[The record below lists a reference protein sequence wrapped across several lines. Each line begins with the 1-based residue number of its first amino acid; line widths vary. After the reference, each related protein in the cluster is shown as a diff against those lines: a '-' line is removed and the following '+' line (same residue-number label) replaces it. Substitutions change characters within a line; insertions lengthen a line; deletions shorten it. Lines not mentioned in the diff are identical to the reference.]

1 MKKVIVF
8 LLSLATSSIQ
18 LAAQVNPQKGYVIT
32 NKGDT
37 IHGTIDYRSDARN
50 ARECSFAAEGQT
62 QYTTFTPADI
72 RGYRF
77 ADNGIY
83 YVTQTFPVDGQQ
95 KTFFAEYLLQGGVS
109 LFHHKENDTDYYYF
123 VGEDGRVGTVKND
136 GLLKASPKEAD
147 RAKREAL
154 REASHIFAKSSKAQS
169 ELWRGEITAENL
181 TKVTRDY
188 DMEYCTSAG
197 DCVQFRYDSKKSR
210 IVQVK
215 LRFQAALGVGFNSLE
230 PASYAY
236 DKEHNQSM
244 TAFVPQIGVG
254 ADLLFPR
261 SNKHW
266 SLQALALLSYWNMSK
281 EMRDLYYSKLGEVS
295 ELRYLNLELQIGA
308 AYSFMHQSKVSPVVR
323 GGIAAEQAV
332 YMKTKNLLGYHV
344 GKGRKGTD
352 VMHAEAGFYLGAG
365 VDVVLSSHVL
375 RLTAEYKWTHSS
387 FSGITSQYISICAGI
402 RL

>member
-1 MKKVIVF
+1 MKKTIIIFSLLWAIVPIH
-8 LLSLATSSIQ
+8 LS
-18 LAAQVNPQKGYVIT
+18 AQVNPQKGYIIT
-32 NKGDT
+32 NEGDT

-50 ARECSFAAEGQT
+50 ARECSFMAEGQA
-62 QYTTFTPADI
+62 QYTALTPADI

-83 YVTQTFPVDGQQ
+83 YVTRTFPVDGQQ

-109 LFHHKENDTDYYYF
+109 LYHHKENDTDYYYF
-123 VGEDGRVGTVKND
+123 VGEDGRVGTVKSD

-154 REASHIFAKSSKAQS
+154 REASQIFAKSSKAQS

-210 IVQVK
+210 SVQVK
-215 LRFQAALGVGFNSLE
+215 LRFQAALGVGINSLE
-230 PASYAY
+230 PNSYAY
-236 DKEHNQSM
+236 DKENNQRM
-244 TAFVPQIGVG
+244 TAIVPQIGLG

-266 SLQALALLSYWNMSK
+266 SLQALALLSYWSMSK
-281 EMRDLYYSKLGEVS
+281 EMRDLYNSKPGEVS

-308 AYSFMHQSKVSPVVR
+308 AYSFMPQNKLSPVVR
-323 GGIAAEQAV
+323 GGLAAEQAV
-332 YMKTKNLLGYHV
+332 STKTKNLLGYHV
-344 GKGRKGTD
+344 GKGTD
-352 VMHAEAGFYLGAG
+352 DMHAEVGFYLGAG
-365 VDVVLSSHVL
+365 VDIMLSSHVL
-375 RLTAEYKWTHSS
+375 RLTAEYKWTHAG
-387 FSGITSQYISICAGI
+387 FSGITSQYISLCAGI

>member
-1 MKKVIVF
+1 MKKITVLF
-8 LLSLATSSIQ
+8 LMSLTILPMQ
-18 LAAQVNPQKGYVIT
+18 MAAQVNPQKGYIIT
-32 NKGDT
+32 NAGDT

-50 ARECSFAAEGQT
+50 ALECSFAAEGQS
-62 QYTTFTPADI
+62 QYTTFTPADL

-83 YVTQTFPVDGQQ
+83 YVTRTFPVDGQQ

-123 VGEDGRVGTVKND
+123 VGEDGCVGTVKND
-136 GLLKASPKEAD
+136 GLLMASPKEAD

-154 REASHIFAKSSKAQS
+154 REASQIFAKSSKAQS

-210 IVQVK
+210 SVQVK
-215 LRFQAALGVGFNSLE
+215 LRFQAALGVGINSLE
-230 PASYAY
+230 PNSYAY
-236 DKEHNQSM
+236 DKEHNQRM
-244 TAFVPQIGVG
+244 TACVPQIGVG
-254 ADLLFPR
+254 ADFLFPR

-281 EMRDLYYSKLGEVS
+281 EMRNLYYSKPGEVS
-295 ELRYLNLELQIGA
+295 ELKYLNLELQIGA
-308 AYSFMHQSKVSPVVR
+308 AYSFMPQNKVSPVVQ
-323 GGIAAEQAV
+323 GGLAAEQAV
-332 YMKTKNLLGYHV
+332 STKMKNLLGYHV
-344 GKGRKGTD
+344 GKGTD
-352 VMHAEAGFYLGAG
+352 DMHAEAGFYLGAG
-365 VDVVLSSHVL
+365 VDVMLSSHVL
-375 RLTAEYKWTHSS
+375 RLTGQYKWTRAS
-387 FSGITSQYISICAGI
+387 FSGITSQYISLCAGI